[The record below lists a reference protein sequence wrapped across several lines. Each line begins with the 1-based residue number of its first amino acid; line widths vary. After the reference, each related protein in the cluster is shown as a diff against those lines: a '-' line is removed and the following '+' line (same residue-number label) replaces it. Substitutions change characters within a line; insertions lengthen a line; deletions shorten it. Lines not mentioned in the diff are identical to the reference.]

1 MPEFLNLNPAVMLD
15 LSIAERMVDII
26 EDGYDLAIRAV
37 PPPDSSLIV
46 RRLTPW
52 RYVLCCTPA

>member
-15 LSIAERMVDII
+15 LSIGERMVDII